1 MKSTND
7 EALLTS
13 VTNTLDDSVDHLDAN
28 TLSRL
33 NQARQRALD
42 GKRRSFFS
50 AFWLPATSFAS
61 ISVVIFAGWLFFT
74 APQTSLDNFNDAE
87 LVAASEDLN
96 DEKLELLE
104 DMEFVSWLLEE
115 ENAS

>member
-1 MKSTND
+1 MKSNND
-7 EALLTS
+7 EALLKS
-13 VTNTLDDSVDHLDAN
+13 VTDALDDSVDQLDAS

-33 NQARQRALD
+33 NQARQRALEE
-42 GKRRSFFS
+42 KRGAFFS

-61 ISVVIFAGWLFFT
+61 ITVVIFAGWLFFT
-74 APQTSLDNFNDAE
+74 APTALDPLNDADFI
-87 LVAASEDLN
+87 AASEALN
-96 DEKLELLE
+96 NENLELLE